1 MYTSVTAPKLVSFP
15 ESQTVVEG
23 LGIRLYLQCVSEL
36 IRYACQD
43 TGLVTSSDS
52 NLHSC
57 TPDPM
62 FALKLSISLVNVSIS
77 LYLPL
82 VLSLHISLSISE

>member
-15 ESQTVVEG
+15 ESQTVVES

-43 TGLVTSSDS
+43 TGLVH
-52 NLHSC
+52 LQ
-57 TPDPM
+57 
-62 FALKLSISLVNVSIS
+62 
-77 LYLPL
+77 
-82 VLSLHISLSISE
+82 